1 MKYFGPQ
8 SASLLAVILACLA
21 AGCSTIDLK
30 HPREPSTALK
40 APETT
45 PLGQISARI
54 GNQHQGQSGFR
65 LLNNGVEAFVAR
77 AALIEQARETL
88 DVQYYI
94 IHGDETG
101 KLLIGRLLSAADRGV
116 RVRILVDDIYRVG
129 NDANIAALDAHPNL
143 EIRLFNPWK
152 YRSGGIMKVFEFFTD
167 AGRLNHRMHNKLF
180 VADNAIMVMGGRN
193 LGDEYFGLHN
203 EMDYLDLDVLVA
215 GPLTQ
220 EASSHFDSYWNSEWA
235 VPLAARRDL
244 QPTLEQ
250 LEAIRTQLAA
260 HVDSMRSARFGEAAL
275 NSELARQIRDHQ
287 LQLTYA
293 PAKVIS
299 DDPGKVVSNRKKDRD
314 SFLLAQLL
322 SSGPKATRELLVA
335 SPYFVP
341 GKAGVRR
348 FESLATNGVIVR
360 ILTNAGEAGDV
371 PVVHAGYGPY
381 RPDML
386 RVGVHLYE
394 VKRLSDPSKEM
405 YKSRRFG
412 SANASLH
419 AKCLVVDRERL
430 FIGSLNLDPRSIE
443 RNTETGLVIESPE
456 LGRDLGALLDRAM
469 APDLSY
475 EVVLRNGVHSS
486 SKALEWRTAEGGK
499 NVSFE
504 KEPGLNWFKRFKFRC
519 LGLLPL
525 ESQI

>member
-1 MKYFGPQ
+1 MKFWSQ
-8 SASLLAVILACLA
+8 SASLVTVILACLA

-30 HPREPSTALK
+30 HPREPSTALE

-54 GNQHQGQSGFR
+54 GNQHEGQSGFR
-65 LLNNGVEAFVAR
+65 LLNNGVDAFVAR

-88 DVQYYI
+88 DLQYYI
-94 IHGDETG
+94 IYGDETG

-129 NDANIAALDAHPNL
+129 KDANIAALDAHPNI

-152 YRSGGIMKVFEFFTD
+152 YRSGGVMKIFGFFAD
-167 AGRLNHRMHNKLF
+167 ARRLNHRMHNKLF

-193 LGDEYFGLHN
+193 LGDEYFGLHH
-203 EMDYLDLDVLVA
+203 EKDYLDLDILVA
-215 GPLTQ
+215 GPLTR
-220 EASSHFDSYWNSEWA
+220 EASSDFDRYWNSEWS

-244 QPTLEQ
+244 QATPEQ
-250 LEAIRTQLAA
+250 LEAIRSELAA
-260 HVDSMRSARFGEAAL
+260 HVDSMRSSRFGEAAL
-275 NSELARQIRDHQ
+275 NSELARQIHDHQ

-293 PAKVIS
+293 SAKVIT
-299 DDPGKVVSNRKKDRD
+299 DDPGKVASSRKKDRD

-322 SSGPKATRELLVA
+322 RSGPKAIRELLVA
-335 SPYFVP
+335 SAYFVP
-341 GKAGVRR
+341 GKGGVRR
-348 FESLATNGVIVR
+348 FESLATNGVTVR
-360 ILTNAGEAGDV
+360 ILTNAGEASDV

-381 RPDML
+381 RPDLL
-386 RVGVHLYE
+386 RAGVHLYE
-394 VKRLSDPSKEM
+394 VKRLSDPGKEM
-405 YKSRRFG
+405 YESRRFG

-443 RNTETGLVIESPE
+443 RNTETGLVIDSPE
-456 LGRDLGALLDRAM
+456 LGRELGALLDRVM

-475 EVVLRNGVHSS
+475 EVILRNGVDSS
-486 SKALEWRTAEGGK
+486 SNALEWRAVEGGN
-499 NVSFE
+499 NVSFQ
-504 KEPGLNWFKRFKFRC
+504 KEPGLNWFKRFKFKC
-519 LGLLPL
+519 LGLLPI